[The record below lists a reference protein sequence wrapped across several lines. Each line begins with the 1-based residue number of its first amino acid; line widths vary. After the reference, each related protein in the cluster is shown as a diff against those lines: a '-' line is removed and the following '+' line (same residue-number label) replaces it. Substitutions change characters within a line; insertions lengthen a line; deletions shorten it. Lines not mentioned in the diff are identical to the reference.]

1 MNAKKYIANNAR
13 AALQKV
19 KEDLGS
25 DAVILSNRAI
35 PGGVE
40 ILAVA
45 QKEFDNATPSFSM
58 PEPKKTAQATKKT
71 SAFTPSIPSTRISVT
86 DEDDSD
92 YSAMLTSA
100 RRNNF
105 QNAKNN
111 FQKAHNKESKANK
124 PLGQAITPSMTQI
137 LQATAARLTQQM
149 QSQNTKKANTTAA
162 ETQTAPN
169 AQKSTVN
176 GKKISKTESANN
188 SANANVAPNAVPNF
202 QNIPSRA
209 DHNALMR
216 EIQDL
221 RKLVSQQLAGFAWG
235 LNQNTA
241 PMKNEMLAWMLNSGF
256 SPQFSRDLLKEM
268 PTTSDRTEASNWV
281 QRATDR
287 ALSIADSE
295 SDIIAQGGIF
305 ALVGPTGVGKTTT
318 AAKLAA
324 RAVLQ
329 HGADKVALITTDN
342 YRVGAHEQ
350 LRIYGRILGVVVFL
364 AKDSRD
370 LQQTLME
377 LRSKH
382 LVLID
387 TMGMSQRDKMVAELT
402 SMLSNN
408 FVQRIMLLNATSQGD
423 TLDDVVHAY
432 MGNGVAGCILTK
444 TDEAA
449 SVASALDVIM
459 RHKMRLHYIS
469 NGQRVPQDLHLPNR
483 GYLMHR
489 AFKSI
494 PNDSAHHLEGI
505 EPAYRMGAC

>member
-1 MNAKKYIANNAR
+1 MNAKKFIANNAR
-13 AALQKV
+13 EALRKV
-19 KEDLGS
+19 KESLGN
-25 DAVILSNRAI
+25 DAVILSNRSI

-45 QKEFDNATPSFSM
+45 QKEFDNATPSFSA
-58 PEPKKTAQATKKT
+58 PAPAVGAPQKKK
-71 SAFTPSIPSTRISVT
+71 SAFTPSIVSKHISVT

-92 YSAMLTSA
+92 YSALIANA

-105 QNAKNN
+105 QNAQIKKN
-111 FQKAHNKESKANK
+111 NK
-124 PLGQAITPSMTQI
+124 PLGQVITPSMTQI
-137 LQATAARLTQQM
+137 LQATAARLTKQM
-149 QSQNTKKANTTAA
+149 QNQNQSQNVKKVNLAA
-162 ETQTAPN
+162 KETFN
-169 AQKSTVN
+169 LQKSTVN
-176 GKKISKTESANN
+176 GKKISKTESPNAPNVQSALANLA
-188 SANANVAPNAVPNF
+188 ANASAKPN
-202 QNIPSRA
+202 RA
-209 DHNALMR
+209 DDARHDALMR

-221 RKLVSQQLAGFAWG
+221 RTLVSQQLAGFAWG
-235 LNQNTA
+235 LNQKSA

-256 SPQFSRDLLKEM
+256 SPQFTRDLLNDM
-268 PTTSDRTEASNWV
+268 PTTSDRAEASQWV
-281 QRATDR
+281 QSAVDR

-324 RAVLQ
+324 RAVLK

-402 SMLSNN
+402 TMLSNN

-432 MGNGVAGCILTK
+432 MGSGVAGCILTK

-449 SVASALDVIM
+449 GVASALDVIM

-494 PNDSAHHLEGI
+494 ADDSAHHLAGI
-505 EPAYRMGAC
+505 EPAYRMGAY